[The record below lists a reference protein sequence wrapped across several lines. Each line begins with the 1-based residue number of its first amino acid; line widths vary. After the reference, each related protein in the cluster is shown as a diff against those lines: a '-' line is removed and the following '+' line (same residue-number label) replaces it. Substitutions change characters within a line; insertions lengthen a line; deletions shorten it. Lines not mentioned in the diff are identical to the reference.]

1 MPKTTKAATAAA
13 AAARRQ
19 HPAEPTRILPLRLS
33 ESLIARIEEFQEQ
46 EGFIDRSAT
55 MRHLITRGLS
65 CHCDQKSH
73 AEQRAHRID
82 EPLLPAEQA
91 AATMWTEKTC

>member
-19 HPAEPTRILPLRLS
+19 HPAEPTQPLPLRLS
-33 ESLIARIEEFQEQ
+33 ESLIARIEEFREQ
-46 EGFIDRSAT
+46 EGFSDRSAA
-55 MRHLITRGLS
+55 MRYLITRGLS

-73 AEQRAHRID
+73 AEQRAPRTD
-82 EPLLPAEQA
+82 DQLRPAEQA
-91 AATMWTEKTC
+91 AATMWTEKAR